1 MAPFSCRSV
10 GRSGDLSYK
19 RWLHPSREGEKE
31 GGQKERRWLRRC
43 LPPSLRCFS
52 DESVFCFCALSVS
65 PLILISAPSSITI
78 SSLRVPTRQCFIG
91 TPWVSCRFADVH
103 AKTRKSRAEV
113 GQNIITIDSALF
125 KFTVAK
131 ISNSDFYSK

>member
-1 MAPFSCRSV
+1 MAELAETLGKIVEHHRTKSTQPNYPK
-10 GRSGDLSYK
+10 GWPTLHDLES
-19 RWLHPSREGEKE
+19 
-31 GGQKERRWLRRC
+31 QI
-43 LPPSLRCFS
+43 SL
-52 DESVFCFCALSVS
+52 EH
-65 PLILISAPSSITI
+65 
-78 SSLRVPTRQCFIG
+78 IG

-113 GQNIITIDSALF
+113 GQNIITVDSALF